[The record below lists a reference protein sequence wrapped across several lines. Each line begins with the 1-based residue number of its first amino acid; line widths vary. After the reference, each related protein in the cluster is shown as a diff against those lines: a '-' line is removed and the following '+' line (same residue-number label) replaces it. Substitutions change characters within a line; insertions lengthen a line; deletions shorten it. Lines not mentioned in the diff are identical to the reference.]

1 MPHEHVVLSKSVLT
15 HVSPLGVAVRYSDGH
30 NYPATPL
37 WAPKYFVSAKS
48 PRNAR
53 LIGTCTESLLCIA
66 YSATNHI
73 LELWIVCGILR
84 DFLKM
89 CLAEVPQNG
98 SHLSF
103 SRPHPSINVMVRL
116 GV

>member
-1 MPHEHVVLSKSVLT
+1 MKAQDSQLEHERLRYPTS
-15 HVSPLGVAVRYSDGH
+15 YSDGH

-37 WAPKYFVSAKS
+37 WAPKYFDSAKS

-73 LELWIVCGILR
+73 LELWIVCEILR